1 MAAALLH
8 RPEILFLDE
17 PTSGADPFARREF
30 WQRITSLAAHGVTVI
45 VTTHLMAEAEYC
57 DRAAILDNGK
67 VLAQGTPAELRA
79 HASGPAGHSAT
90 MEDAFIAIVLEGR
103 GKPAAKPGAA
113 QS

>member
-30 WQRITSLAAHGVTVI
+30 WQRITALSSNGVTVI
-45 VTTHLMAEAEYC
+45 VTTHFMEEAEYC

-79 HASGPAGHSAT
+79 RARAEAGREAT
-90 MEDAFIAIVLEGR
+90 MEDAFIAIVLEAR
-103 GKPAAKPGAA
+103 GKAAGKSGE
-113 QS
+113 